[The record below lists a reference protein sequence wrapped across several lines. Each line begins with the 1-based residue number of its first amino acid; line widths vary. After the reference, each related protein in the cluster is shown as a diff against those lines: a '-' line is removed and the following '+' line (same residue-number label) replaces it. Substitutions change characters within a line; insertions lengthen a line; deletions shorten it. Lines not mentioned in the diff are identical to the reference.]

1 MTMIADPIRR
11 EAIRVFMD
19 VKEKVIDKLNTGK
32 ISEVGSKLRTRAR
45 EVPEM
50 ILELGLVPTLSY
62 CLSKAGVN
70 NILKVIKVMKGD
82 SEQLED
88 IKNVESEKLA
98 YALYT
103 YVLLHYLS
111 LTMGKVSNVELRIE
125 DLVNENDVNRASN
138 MITRYMEA
146 LMESSAKSLI
156 HRLLQPYLLQ
166 FKRLCEATFEPE
178 RGG

>member
-1 MTMIADPIRR
+1 MIADPIR

-19 VKEKVIDKLNTGK
+19 VKENVIDKLNTSK
-32 ISEVGSKLRTRAR
+32 INEVGSKLRTRAR

-62 CLSKAGVN
+62 CLSKASVN
-70 NILKVIKVMKGD
+70 NILKIIKVIKNSSE
-82 SEQLED
+82 SEQLKD

-103 YVLLHYLS
+103 YVLLNYLS
-111 LTMGKVSNVELRIE
+111 LTMGKVGNVELRKE
-125 DLVNENDVNRASN
+125 DLVNENDVDRASN
-138 MITRYMEA
+138 MIIRYMEA

-156 HRLLQPYLLQ
+156 YGLLQSYLLQ

-178 RGG
+178 KGG